1 MWYRRLD
8 DLRVDGGTFI
18 DHPGA
23 LGAPR
28 VQLRLPL
35 LGVDRLA
42 DLVIVRCTRGLLSKD
57 TFAIILKMIVKI
69 QLIDGECQTLSS
81 TLELLTNLPPPVNNT
96 IYWGPVYIEDFELVG
111 LCKENENRIVHV
123 NVGGV
128 IFTAR
133 ECVLRT
139 TKYLIQQ

>member
-1 MWYRRLD
+1 
-8 DLRVDGGTFI
+8 
-18 DHPGA
+18 
-23 LGAPR
+23 
-28 VQLRLPL
+28 
-35 LGVDRLA
+35 
-42 DLVIVRCTRGLLSKD
+42 
-57 TFAIILKMIVKI
+57 MIVKI

-96 IYWGPVYIEDFELVG
+96 IYWGRSKAGFSEVLKHIRGENEEDYNPVYIEDFELVG